1 MSSDPT
7 EATAYAGEKVTCPA
21 KEDGSEAECDTVPTK
36 AAAACVD
43 PTELDTVVC
52 REHRRGPTG
61 LGQRPGVF
69 AAYSP
74 EGFTTDFNSDRAKT
88 EAKIKH
94 LKEANWIDGFTRAV
108 ALKWTIFNAWD
119 ENFYSVIL
127 LCESPSRQ
135 IRSCS
140 FEAQS
145 VTFPEKQFYAEIT
158 EKLGIDMA
166 T

>member
-1 MSSDPT
+1 M
-7 EATAYAGEKVTCPA
+7 EAACIDA
-21 KEDGSEAECDTVPTK
+21 SEAG
-36 AAAACVD
+36 
-43 PTELDTVVC
+43 VC
-52 REHRRGPTG
+52 SEHERRGTG

-74 EGFTTDFNSDRAKT
+74 QGFYTDFNSNTAEA

-94 LKEANWIDGFTRAV
+94 LKEENWIDGFTRAV

-135 IRSCS
+135 I
-140 FEAQS
+140 
-145 VTFPEKQFYAEIT
+145 K
-158 EKLGIDMA
+158 
-166 T
+166 